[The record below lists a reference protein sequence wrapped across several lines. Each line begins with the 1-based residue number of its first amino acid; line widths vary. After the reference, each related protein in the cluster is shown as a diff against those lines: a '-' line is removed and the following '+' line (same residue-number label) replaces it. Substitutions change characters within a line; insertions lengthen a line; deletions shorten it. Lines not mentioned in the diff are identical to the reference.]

1 MEKKTRIPTQKRALE
16 KYNKIIDAANKLF
29 NEKGYY
35 NTTTADIS
43 KEAGVA
49 TGSVYAYFN
58 DKKEIYIKVIEKIND
73 NFNYPTRTFWQEN
86 IDKGFD
92 NPETVKDLFKL
103 FIKMMMDYH
112 DFSKTFHDEMTA
124 LALLDEDIA
133 KVVKDQLDNR
143 VIRTRE
149 VFEALSIPA
158 KSKEEEEIFIY
169 YVLLLIDDVC
179 HKILYG
185 DDVVN
190 VDLYIDKCV
199 SMIYTLF
206 ENSIDYERIERS

>member
-58 DKKEIYIKVIEKIND
+58 DKKEIYIKVIEKVND
-73 NFNYPTRTFWQEN
+73 KFNDPTRTFWQEN
-86 IDKGFD
+86 IDKRFD

-112 DFSKTFHDEMTA
+112 DFSKTFHDEMNA

-133 KVVKDQLDNR
+133 RVVKEQFNNR
-143 VIRTRE
+143 VVRTRE
-149 VFEALSIPA
+149 IFEGLSIPP
-158 KSKEEEEIFIY
+158 KSKEEEEIFIHY
-169 YVLLLIDDVC
+169 ILLLIEDVC

-185 DDVVN
+185 DDAIN

-206 ENSIDYERIERS
+206 ENSIDYERIEKS

>member
-16 KYNKIIDAANKLF
+16 KYNKIIDAAYKLF

-86 IDKGFD
+86 TDKGFD

-103 FIKMMMDYH
+103 FIKMVMGYH
-112 DFSKTFHDEMTA
+112 DFSKIFHDEMNA

-133 KVVKDQLDNR
+133 KVVNDQLDNR

-149 VFEALSIPA
+149 VFEALSIPT
-158 KSKEEEEIFIY
+158 KSKEDEEIFIY

-185 DDVVN
+185 DDVIN

-206 ENSIDYERIERS
+206 ESSIDYKRIEKS